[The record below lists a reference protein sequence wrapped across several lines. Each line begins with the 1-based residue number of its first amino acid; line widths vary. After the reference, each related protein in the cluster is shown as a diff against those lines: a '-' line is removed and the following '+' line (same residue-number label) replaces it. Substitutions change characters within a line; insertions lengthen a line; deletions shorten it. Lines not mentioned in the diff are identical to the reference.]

1 MNRSPEGETLSYLH
15 QSAPLAQP
23 TASPTIT
30 PDDLAA
36 PWRRIVAVIIDGLL
50 LGFPIGFIVGFWL
63 ATQTDAMGDA
73 FDASESVN
81 LIPAYLLAGLAGFLY
96 QVPPVAI
103 WGQTLG
109 KKIMAIRIVSGQDVT
124 QPGWWRAVRR
134 WGIYVLVGMIPIV
147 GALFSCVLLPLGGL
161 VMLFVHHKRQVP
173 HDLVADTLV
182 VNDGSHAWA

>member
-1 MNRSPEGETLSYLH
+1 MSYLH
-15 QSAPLAQP
+15 QSAPPAQP
-23 TASPTIT
+23 AVPPTIT

-36 PWRRIVAVIIDGLL
+36 PWRRIVAAIIDGLI
-50 LGFPIGFIVGFWL
+50 LGFPVGFTVGFWL
-63 ATQTDAMGDA
+63 ATQTDAVGDA

-81 LIPAYLLAGLAGFLY
+81 VFPAYFLAALLGFLY

-134 WGIYVLVGMIPIV
+134 WGIYVLVGMIPIA
-147 GALFSCVLLPLGGL
+147 GALFSCVLLPLVGL

-182 VNDGSHAWA
+182 VNGGTHAWA